1 MFLNRQLYLIDS
13 NSAFYTYKNSLANCE
28 GKLLTKPKVDS
39 NSKTSGDRE
48 FFVCSECKARCRS
61 GDLLNEHIYEEHGKQ

>member
-13 NSAFYTYKNSLANCE
+13 YSAFYTYKNSLANCE

-48 FFVCSECKARCRS
+48 FFVCSE
-61 GDLLNEHIYEEHGKQ
+61 